1 LRCLSGFFVKEL
13 VLTQANPGHSPQT
26 QKPYL
31 LGVILCCTL
40 ALGGGIIFYF
50 QQNKPET
57 SPANAASIK
66 PVSVANNQPEQPS
79 SRQQNIEA
87 VVDTRTSYENKVAAL
102 EKITG
107 EPTPAQKQTLI
118 TIINDTKQHATV
130 RNNAIELLAHC
141 QNKSPELGR
150 DLVKIFKDET
160 EGHVFRDYAVQHMS
174 TVYEFADNK
183 EELEQ
188 TLFAAAEM
196 PSDQHTNFGGTAL
209 LSLQDIAKVNPR
221 VSKRLEFIA
230 RQTVLSEKPDAEKAV
245 TSLNISR
252 EAGDKALLAK
262 ARQLAQSSSAL
273 TRLRMSACGYL
284 GELGEKADVAL
295 LEKLAQ
301 SKDSRIKRAAAYNLK
316 MLTQRMGS

>member
-1 LRCLSGFFVKEL
+1 
-13 VLTQANPGHSPQT
+13 LTQHISGHSPQ
-26 QKPYL
+26 KENPYL

-57 SPANAASIK
+57 SSTNTAPVTPLPATET
-66 PVSVANNQPEQPS
+66 QPEQPS
-79 SRQQNIEA
+79 SRQQNIDA
-87 VVDTRTSYENKVAAL
+87 VVDTRTSYEDKVAAL
-102 EKITG
+102 EKISG

-118 TIINDTKQHATV
+118 AIINDKKQHATV
-130 RNNAIELLAHC
+130 RNNAVELLAHC

-183 EELEQ
+183 EELEK

-196 PSDQHTNFGGTAL
+196 ASDQHTNFGGTAL
-209 LSLQDIAKVNPR
+209 LSLQDIAKINPR

-230 RQTVLSEKPDAEKAV
+230 RQTVLAKEPDAEKAV
-245 TSLNISR
+245 TALNISR
-252 EAGDKALLAK
+252 EAGDKALLSK
-262 ARQLAQSSSAL
+262 ARQLAQNASAL

-301 SKDSRIKRAAAYNLK
+301 SQDSRLKRAAAYNLK

>member
-1 LRCLSGFFVKEL
+1 M
-13 VLTQANPGHSPQT
+13 TQHISGHSPQ
-26 QKPYL
+26 KENPYL

-57 SPANAASIK
+57 SSTNTAPVTPLPATET
-66 PVSVANNQPEQPS
+66 QPEQPS
-79 SRQQNIEA
+79 SRQQNIDA
-87 VVDTRTSYENKVAAL
+87 VVDTRTSYEDKVAAL
-102 EKITG
+102 EKISG

-118 TIINDTKQHATV
+118 AIINDKKQHATV
-130 RNNAIELLAHC
+130 RNNAVELLAHC

-150 DLVKIFKDET
+150 DLVRMFQDET
-160 EGHVFRDYAVQHMS
+160 EDNTWRDYSLQHFA
-174 TVYEFADNK
+174 TVYSFADNK

-209 LSLQDIAKVNPR
+209 LSLQDIAKINPR

-245 TSLNISR
+245 TALNISR
-252 EAGDKALLAK
+252 EAGDKALLSK
-262 ARQLAQSSSAL
+262 ARQLAQNASAL

-295 LEKLAQ
+295 LQKLAQ
-301 SKDSRIKRAAAYNLK
+301 SQDSRIKRAAAYNLK
-316 MLTQRMGS
+316 MLSKKIGS